1 LGTQGTLTSRDVDVV
16 ALRFGRF
23 ELDLRTGELWRAGV
37 RVRLQNQPYK
47 VLALLARRPGEL
59 VTREELRHELWPEG
73 TFVDFEQSLNFCV
86 RQIRSALGDQA
97 ATPRYVETLPRRG
110 YRFIAPVEA
119 VRGRLPREDAPPDEA
134 LPQADEGPEVIDEP
148 TAPLPDE
155 PLPTAPPARPSR
167 AWAAILAVV
176 LLFVAGAIGWTAAW
190 RRPVPAAVPES
201 AAAPPDVPQFDRIT
215 FRRGYVRS
223 ARFGPAGTA
232 VMVARWD
239 GQPTGLQVTN
249 VATQEERSLG
259 IPALDLF
266 GVTETGDVIVRDL
279 AGGLSRA
286 SLSGGAPAHLIDDVA
301 WADVTRDGSTYAVVR
316 WVNGGATLEFPLG
329 RDLGPVVQPTNLRIS
344 PDGER
349 IAFLEHPV
357 RDDDRGE
364 VVVVESNGQRKV
376 LSAGWASADG
386 LAWSPD
392 GREVW
397 FTAARL
403 GAENELRAVDL
414 EGRERALF
422 PAVGRLVLH
431 DVDGEGRLL
440 LERNSSRIEAAVGRV
455 GSAARDLTWMD
466 ATTVA
471 DLSADGRQLLFA
483 ESGAAGGADY
493 SAFLRSTDGGT
504 AMRVGPG
511 RPLAL
516 APDGRWVAS
525 VPARAPGE
533 LHLLPV
539 GTGTARVLRHD
550 AAAFYDFVAWLP
562 DGRLFYTAR
571 NGAGQ
576 VRSWVR
582 EADGEPTAVTPE
594 GSGVFSQGVSTDGML
609 VASTR
614 DGPRLVSLD
623 GSQPPREVPGLGEDA
638 PLAWLGRDLVV
649 RERRRGVPSPV
660 VLHRL
665 KPDGRREP
673 FAVLEPADQS
683 GLVGVGPIL
692 ISEDGRT
699 YAYSNVRRWSE
710 LYLVQGL

>member
-1 LGTQGTLTSRDVDVV
+1 LGTQATLSNGKDVDVV

-59 VTREELRHELWPEG
+59 LTREELRHELWPDG
-73 TFVDFEQSLNFCV
+73 TFVDFEQSLNFCI

-119 VRGRLPREDAPPDEA
+119 VRG
-134 LPQADEGPEVIDEP
+134 PQAREETPSEEPATEELPELVDEP
-148 TAPLPDE
+148 TAPLADE
-155 PLPTAPPARPSR
+155 PLPPPSTSLMSR
-167 AWAAILAVV
+167 VGAASLAAV

-190 RRPVPAAVPES
+190 RRPAPTPAPEG
-201 AAAPPDVPQFDRIT
+201 AAALPDVPQFDRIT
-215 FRRGYVRS
+215 FRRGYVLS
-223 ARFGPAGTA
+223 ARFGPGGTA

-239 GQPTGLQVTN
+239 GQPTTLQVTN
-249 VATQEERSLG
+249 LSSQEERSLG
-259 IPALDLF
+259 IPAVNLF
-266 GVTETGDVIVRDL
+266 GVTDAGDVIVRNVE
-279 AGGLSRA
+279 GGLSRA
-286 SLSGGAPAHLIDDVA
+286 SLSGGAPASVLDDVGA
-301 WADVTRDGSTYAVVR
+301 ADVTRDGSTYAVVR
-316 WVNGGATLEFPLG
+316 WTNGNAWLEFPMGTQVL
-329 RDLGPVVQPTNLRIS
+329 PVVQPTNLRIS

-349 IAFLEHPV
+349 VAFLEHPV
-357 RDDDRGE
+357 REDDRGE
-364 VVVVESNGQRKV
+364 VVVVERGGARKV
-376 LSAGWASADG
+376 LSSGWASADG

-414 EGRERALF
+414 EGRERVLF

-431 DVDGEGRLL
+431 DVDREGRLL
-440 LERNSSRIEAAVGRV
+440 LERNNSRIEAEVGRV
-455 GSAARDLTWMD
+455 GSVARDLTWMD
-466 ATTVA
+466 ASTVA
-471 DLSADGRQLLFA
+471 DLSADGSQLLFA
-483 ESGAAGGADY
+483 ESGQAGGPDY
-493 SAFLRSTDGGT
+493 SAYVRPTDGGPP
-504 AMRVGPG
+504 MRLGPG

-539 GTGTARVLRHD
+539 GAGTARVLRHD
-550 AAAFYDFVAWLP
+550 AAAYYDFVSWLP

-576 VRSWVR
+576 ARSWVR
-582 EADGEPTAVTPE
+582 EADGEPTPVTPE
-594 GSGVFSQGVSTDGML
+594 GSGVFSQGLSTEGLL
-609 VASTR
+609 VASTP
-614 DGPRLVSLD
+614 DGQRLVSLD
-623 GSQPPREVPGLGEDA
+623 GTQPAREVPGLGDDI

-649 RERRRGVPSPV
+649 RERRRGVPYPV
-660 VLHRL
+660 VLYRL

-673 FAVLEPADQS
+673 FTELDPYDKS
-683 GLVGVGPIL
+683 GLMSVGPIVL
-692 ISEDGRT
+692 SDDGRT
-699 YAYSNVRRWSE
+699 CAYSTLRRWSD
-710 LYLVQGL
+710 LYMVQGL